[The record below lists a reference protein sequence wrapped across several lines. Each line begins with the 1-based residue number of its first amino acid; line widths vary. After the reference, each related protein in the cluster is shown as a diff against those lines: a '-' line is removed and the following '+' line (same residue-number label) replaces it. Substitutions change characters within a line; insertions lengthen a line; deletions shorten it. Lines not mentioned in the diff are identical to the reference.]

1 MVPVWIF
8 KLYTLKTQAL
18 LFGLNDI
25 NVMIKKM
32 ISSIGQKKG
41 TTKTIPNNATKAAAI
56 NKNTPTLKPLM
67 NITGKRAGNGILAIL
82 FFSYI

>member
-8 KLYTLKTQAL
+8 KLFTLKTQAL

-56 NKNTPTLKPLM
+56 NKNTPTPKNN
-67 NITGKRAGNGILAIL
+67 NIISTPVISIMTKNDGIAAR
-82 FFSYI
+82 